1 MGYPARK
8 SKTKAKTN
16 TEHEIIHG
24 TIQRVRFHNQ
34 ANGYCV
40 ISIDTGNESTGLIT
54 AVGYMPS
61 IREGDEFNFKGYW
74 TNNPKYGKQF
84 VFEEYELLLPQS
96 RQGIIRYLSTL
107 AYGVGKVKAA
117 KIVDVL
123 GEDCIT
129 KLKENPEA
137 LNSVPDITL
146 EQAEEIIT
154 KLNENTV
161 LAELSSMICRQ
172 GVSPGLAARI
182 YNQYGPESIDVV
194 KNNPY
199 VLSDDMYR
207 VGFITA
213 DRIAQ
218 AMGVDPDS
226 PYRVE
231 AALEFILK
239 NATKEG
245 HCYLPPQELIIA
257 VKKVLG
263 KGCAVGVDEIKA
275 ANRGLVRKEKT
286 VFDTDAAGKG
296 CIYLKSMYDTEI
308 KLAERVRE
316 LLEQKVEVKGD
327 IDKMVELAQKV
338 IGMEYAPEQ
347 KEAIKTV
354 LSNPLSIISGGPGTG
369 KSTVTNGILINYQEL
384 YPDNYIYLAAPTGRA
399 AKRMAE
405 VTGQEAKTIH
415 RLLEYHPEIGFRVN
429 KMNPLN
435 GPGLLIVDEFSMTD
449 IELSANLFDGIPNNM
464 QVVLVGDVD
473 QLPSVGPGNVL
484 RDLIES
490 GVVPSVRLKYN
501 YRQAN
506 GSKIAEYANTIN
518 MGIVPPLASNNLE
531 NNDVES
537 IFIDDVS
544 EVAQKVLNE
553 VQKALDNGYGLMDFQ
568 VLTPIHRGP
577 AGVGVLN
584 EAIQN
589 LINPAAPGKKEYKQ
603 FKEVFR
609 VGDKVMVVKN
619 DYNKGVFNGDI
630 GIVSDIGNSRDSKD
644 NRDSKNNDDGND
656 GPGVYVK
663 FESSRP
669 VFFPAEDTGIL
680 TLAYAGT
687 VHKSQGNEFPLVIVV
702 CVRSHYI
709 MLQRN
714 LLYTAITRA
723 KEKLVLVCQEDV
735 KGSAVEVAVKND
747 KIKERFSRLKER
759 LCKLL

>member
-8 SKTKAKTN
+8 PKTKVKTN
-16 TEHEIIHG
+16 AGPETIRG
-24 TIQRVRFHNQ
+24 AIQRSRFHNPV
-34 ANGYCV
+34 NGYCV

-61 IREGDEFNFKGYW
+61 IREGDEFKFKGYW

-84 VFEEYELLLPQS
+84 AFEEYELLMPQS
-96 RQGIIRYLSTL
+96 RQGIIRYLATL

-117 KIVDVL
+117 KIVDAL
-123 GEDCIT
+123 GEDCIV
-129 KLKENPEA
+129 KLKENPDA
-137 LNSVPDITL
+137 LKEVPDITM

-182 YNQYGPESIDVV
+182 YNQYGPESIQVV
-194 KNNPY
+194 KENPY
-199 VLSDDMYR
+199 ILSEDMYR
-207 VGFITA
+207 VGFVTA
-213 DRIAQ
+213 DRVAQ
-218 AMGVDPDS
+218 AMGVDPAS

-231 AALEFILK
+231 AAMEFVLK
-239 NATKEG
+239 NATEEG
-245 HCYLPPQELIIA
+245 HCYLPPQELIVA
-257 VKKVLG
+257 MKKVLG

-275 ANRGLVRKEKT
+275 ASRELVRKGKT
-286 VFDTDAAGKG
+286 VYEEDGAGKG
-296 CIYLKSMYDTEI
+296 CIYLKQMHDTEI
-308 KLAERVRE
+308 KLAGRVRE
-316 LLEQKVEVKGD
+316 LLMQKVEVKGD
-327 IDKMVELAQKV
+327 VDEVVKLAQKV
-338 IGMEYAPEQ
+338 IGMEYEERQ

-354 LSNPLSIISGGPGTG
+354 LENPLSVLTGGPGTG
-369 KSTVTNGILINYQEL
+369 KSTVINGILIVYQEL

-405 VTGQEAKTIH
+405 VTGREAKTIH
-415 RLLEYHPEIGFRVN
+415 RLLEYHPKIGFRVD
-429 KMNPLN
+429 KMNPLQ
-435 GPGLLIVDEFSMTD
+435 GPGLLIVDEYSMAD
-449 IELSANLFDGIPNNM
+449 VELSANLFDGIPNDM

-484 RDLIES
+484 RDCIES
-490 GVVPSVRLKYN
+490 GVVPFVRLKYN

-506 GSKIAEYANTIN
+506 GSKIAEYADMIN
-518 MGIVPPLASNNLE
+518 FGTVPPLASNNSE

-544 EVAQKVLNE
+544 RVAQKVLSE
-553 VQKALDNGYGLMDFQ
+553 VRKAINNGYDLMKFQ
-568 VLTPIHRGP
+568 TLTPIHRGP
-577 AGVGVLN
+577 AGVSALN
-584 EAIQN
+584 EAIQE
-589 LINPAAPGKKEYKQ
+589 LVNPAAPGKKEYKQ
-603 FKEVFR
+603 FKEIFR
-609 VGDKVMVVKN
+609 VGDKVMVIHN
-619 DYNKGVFNGDI
+619 DYEKGVFNGDI
-630 GIVSDIGNSRDSKD
+630 GIVSDINDSKD
-644 NRDSKNNDDGND
+644 GRDDRSNRDDGDGED

-669 VFFPAEDTGIL
+669 VFFPAEDVGEL
-680 TLAYAGT
+680 MLAYVNT
-687 VHKSQGNEFPLVIVV
+687 VHRAQGNEFPLVIVV

-723 KEKLVLVCQEDV
+723 KEKLVIICQDDV

-747 KIKERFSRLKER
+747 KIKERYSRLRQR
-759 LCKLL
+759 LISE